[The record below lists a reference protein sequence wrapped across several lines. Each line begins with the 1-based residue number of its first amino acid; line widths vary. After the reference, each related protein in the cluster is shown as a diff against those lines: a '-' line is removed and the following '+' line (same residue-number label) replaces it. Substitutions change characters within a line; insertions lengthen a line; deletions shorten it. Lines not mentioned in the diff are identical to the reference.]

1 MLSSGFVSF
10 FPQKMSYLQSCV
22 GCTCVFL
29 LSERSFGNSNFR
41 GRTAAVVLA
50 DYLYEER
57 EMSNVF
63 LTESIKMNV
72 NNNYLYSTGFSS
84 AIPNLT

>member
-1 MLSSGFVSF
+1 MSF
-10 FPQKMSYLQSCV
+10 
-22 GCTCVFL
+22 FL
-29 LSERSFGNSNFR
+29 LSERSFGNSNFC